1 MKRIIITAIL
11 AAICTVGGATSFV
24 MNDLPSYTAWKQ
36 DNAQQFKKTPKHDGI
51 DQQKDI
57 QFNNDK
63 DHKNIKDYKDHKDH
77 KDQKDR
83 KDHKDQKDDKDHKDY
98 KNKKD
103 KKDKKDYKDHRD
115 YDHEMNHMPMPNTTT
130 QSQGQ
135 MATTGSV
142 PASEQAAQPAQQPA
156 NGATQ
161 APNI

>member
-24 MNDLPSYTAWKQ
+24 MNDLPSYTVWKQ
-36 DNAQQFKKTPKHDGI
+36 DNAQQFKKTPKYDGI
-51 DQQKDI
+51 DQQKDKYYD
-57 QFNNDK
+57 NDK
-63 DHKNIKDYKDHKDH
+63 DYKKVNDH
-77 KDQKDR
+77 
-83 KDHKDQKDDKDHKDY
+83 KDDKDHKDY

-135 MATTGSV
+135 MATTGFAAV
-142 PASEQAAQPAQQPA
+142 SEQPAQQGAQPT
-156 NGATQ
+156 NGAIQ
-161 APNI
+161 ATNIQSSAVQTGQ

>member
-36 DNAQQFKKTPKHDGI
+36 DNAQQFKKTPKYDGI
-51 DQQKDI
+51 DQQKDKYYD
-57 QFNNDK
+57 NDK
-63 DHKNIKDYKDHKDH
+63 DYKKVNDHKA
-77 KDQKDR
+77 
-83 KDHKDQKDDKDHKDY
+83 DKDHKDY

-115 YDHEMNHMPMPNTTT
+115 YNHEMNHMPMPNTTT

-135 MATTGSV
+135 MATTGFAAV
-142 PASEQAAQPAQQPA
+142 SEQPAQQGAQPT
-156 NGATQ
+156 NGAIQ
-161 APNI
+161 ATNIQSSADQTGK

>member
-51 DQQKDI
+51 EQQKDK

-63 DHKNIKDYKDHKDH
+63 EHKKV
-77 KDQKDR
+77 KDQKDQ
-83 KDHKDQKDDKDHKDY
+83 KDHKNQKDH
-98 KNKKD
+98 
-103 KKDKKDYKDHRD
+103 KDHRD
-115 YDHEMNHMPMPNTTT
+115 YDHEMNNMPNTPT
-130 QSQGQ
+130 QPQGQ
-135 MATTGSV
+135 MPATGSV
-142 PASEQAAQPAQQPA
+142 PASEQAAQPAQPAQQPA

-161 APNI
+161 APNIQPSADQSGQ

>member
-1 MKRIIITAIL
+1 MKQIIITAIL

-36 DNAQQFKKTPKHDGI
+36 DNAQQFKKTPKYDGI
-51 DQQKDI
+51 DQQKDKYY
-57 QFNNDK
+57 NNDK
-63 DHKNIKDYKDHKDH
+63 DYKKV
-77 KDQKDR
+77 
-83 KDHKDQKDDKDHKDY
+83 
-98 KNKKD
+98 KD

-135 MATTGSV
+135 MATTGSAAV
-142 PASEQAAQPAQQPA
+142 SEQPAQQGTQPT

-161 APNI
+161 APNIQSSADQIGQ